1 MTSPAP
7 TPVDGL
13 MESLSRDACRKLLE
27 AATVGRIAFVLD
39 GLPCV
44 LPVNYRLFCEE
55 GTLFLLLRTRPGHT
69 IDNALPAV
77 AFEIDGIDHTHH
89 GGWSVLVRGT
99 LRHLDH
105 ADVERLSPRF
115 DPKPWPTD
123 AMTSWLAIRV
133 QTITGRRLNAVEG
146 EWAFS
151 SEGYL

>member
-1 MTSPAP
+1 MTSPTP
-7 TPVDGL
+7 VPVDGR
-13 MESLSRDACRKLLE
+13 METLSRDACRKLLE
-27 AATVGRIAFVLD
+27 AATVGRIAFVVD

-44 LPVNYRLFCEE
+44 LPVNYRLFCEDDI
-55 GTLFLLLRTRPGHT
+55 LSLLLRTRPGDA
-69 IDNALPAV
+69 IDNANHTV
-77 AFEIDGIDHTHH
+77 ALEIDSIDHTHH

-99 LRHLDH
+99 LQHLDD

-133 QTITGRRLNAVEG
+133 RTISGRELHALEG